1 MDEDCRLGSGN
12 LDLNNTAAGK
22 VSSASEWETK
32 WEIEIS
38 GHYPRWS
45 TKESSFSDTVQ
56 LSIRQPHLG
65 SPFSAKETFTLRR
78 GMLLFLLRVGIL
90 LLGGVAVAGGGL
102 LVPHGRVLAAH
113 GQQLVVGA
121 ALDDLA
127 LL

>member
-1 MDEDCRLGSGN
+1 
-12 LDLNNTAAGK
+12 
-22 VSSASEWETK
+22 
-32 WEIEIS
+32 
-38 GHYPRWS
+38 
-45 TKESSFSDTVQ
+45 
-56 LSIRQPHLG
+56 
-65 SPFSAKETFTLRR
+65 
-78 GMLLFLLRVGIL
+78 MLLFLLRVGIL